1 MRRYY
6 SREAYLN
13 LVDLIRIK
21 MPKIA
26 LSSDF
31 ISGFCGET
39 DSQFKDTLTLIDIV
53 GYDMAY
59 LFAYSMRERTHA
71 YHNLQDN
78 VPEEIKKKRLNKM
91 IDKFRETLKKRN
103 IAEINSYHLV
113 LVEGKAKKN
122 NLKERLAGRT
132 DTNKLCIFSSIK
144 VPNEIPEFLKFNKEN
159 KVDIFFEKYSSGANN
174 SNRDFQF
181 ENFKQNVNYVSDKFS
196 AFNKNFFMENNLD
209 QRLKNK
215 IIKNEDRIFTE
226 FFFGSSSFENFE
238 GSLSDIGVGDYVI
251 VKINDCSTNTLFG
264 TPVCKIKNL
273 RQFFEVSDGQP
284 FYHLRNFD
292 NPEIYNRDIFSKD
305 DNLTKSKI
313 DI

>member
-6 SREAYLN
+6 TREAYLN
-13 LVDLIRIK
+13 LVDLIRQ
-21 MPKIA
+21 KIPRIG

-31 ISGFCGET
+31 ISGFCGES
-39 DSQFKDTLTLIDIV
+39 DHQFEDTLSLIEDV

-59 LFAYSMRERTHA
+59 LFAYSMRDKTHA

-78 VPEEIKKKRLNKM
+78 VPEEIKKKRLNQM
-91 IDKFRETLKKRN
+91 IDKFRDKLKLRN

-159 KVDIFFEKYSSGANN
+159 IANQFFEKYISLVNTKN
-174 SNRDFQF
+174 KEIEYLD
-181 ENFKQNVNYVSDKFS
+181 FKQNKNYFFNKFS
-196 AFNKNFFMENNLD
+196 EIFNDFIPENVLKEELIKKLNTSQDKILSNL
-209 QRLKNK
+209 
-215 IIKNEDRIFTE
+215 
-226 FFFGSSSFENFE
+226 FFGSFYNELDSSLTE
-238 GSLSDIGVGDYVI
+238 IRVGDYVI

-264 TPVCKIKNL
+264 TPVCKINYL
-273 RQFFEVSDGQP
+273 SQFFDISDGHP
-284 FYHLRNFD
+284 FYHLQNFD
-292 NPEIYNRDIFSKD
+292 NPNIYNKSIFPVNEK
-305 DNLTKSKI
+305 KAKIKI